1 VLKMPWWV
9 VTYFAIFG
17 VITAFWLKSEL
28 PDKAERPYLA
38 VELISEACLAVVAL
52 GYWLAP
58 VRATIGSVASA
69 LFVAGCAWLLL
80 AGVREFRGYVPD
92 PEMSRTLNAV
102 SFVVGIGVYL
112 LLSFPLLYWGFSFAV
127 RGNVAGT

>member
-1 VLKMPWWV
+1 MPWWV
-9 VTYFAIFG
+9 VLYFTIFG
-17 VITAFWLKSEL
+17 VITAFWLKSEF

-38 VELISEACLAVVAL
+38 VELVSEACLVIVAL
-52 GYWLAP
+52 GYWLDP
-58 VRATIGSVASA
+58 VRAAISSVASV

-80 AGVREFRGYVPD
+80 AGAREIRGYVPD
-92 PEMSRTLNAV
+92 PELSRALNSV
-102 SFVVGIGVYL
+102 SIVVGVGGYL